1 MRMGKKRL
9 CLLLLLLSL
18 PGCTGPAETTPA
30 PAPPPTARAETP
42 APPPTPTPPP
52 DLSTRDFKIQ
62 MAGDIL
68 LHSGPVKAAAAGG
81 DSYDFTPFFSEIA
94 PFIDGD
100 LAICNME
107 SPVDAF
113 GGNQNISSYPMFNV
127 PFEILPALRGAGF
140 NFLLT
145 ANNHAFDKRWDG
157 LTATRRNIEAAGFR
171 FTGTYETQEQYDAH
185 TLVDLGGLTVGIL
198 NYSDAD
204 NGMGAA
210 LPADKRPFAMR
221 RFTTASTESVPAMS
235 EEIQALRAAGAEFV
249 IAALHWGAEYRD
261 APNDVQEEIAA
272 RLCDAGADV
281 ILGGHSHCVQ
291 PVRRHEAP
299 DGRSC
304 LILYSLGNFFAD
316 QIALKPPLPKTQYGM
331 LVSLTVRK
339 DEAGRLRWGTTDY
352 LPTLTHRYAGEDG
365 GTDYRLI
372 PVYAPASAPE
382 GARTGAQAA
391 FDHVTGIVGEAIP
404 VMNVYP

>member
-1 MRMGKKRL
+1 
-9 CLLLLLLSL
+9 
-18 PGCTGPAETTPA
+18 
-30 PAPPPTARAETP
+30 
-42 APPPTPTPPP
+42 
-52 DLSTRDFKIQ
+52 

-68 LHSGPVKAAAAGG
+68 LHKGPVHAAAAGG
-81 DSYDFTPFFSEIA
+81 DAYNFAPFFSEIA
-94 PFIDGD
+94 PLIDGD

-113 GGNQNISSYPMFNV
+113 GGNQKISSYPMFNV

-145 ANNHAFDKRWDG
+145 ANNHAFDKQWGG
-157 LTATRRNIEAAGFR
+157 LVATRRNIEKAGFR
-171 FTGTYETQEQYDAH
+171 FTGTYETQAQYDAH

-210 LPADKRPFAMR
+210 LPAETRPFAMR

-249 IAALHWGAEYRD
+249 VVALHWGAEYRD

-281 ILGGHSHCVQ
+281 IMGGHAHCVQ
-291 PVRRHEAP
+291 PVRWHEAP

-331 LVSLTVRK
+331 LVGLTVRK
-339 DEAGRLRWGTTDY
+339 DEAGQLRWRAVDY
-352 LPTLTHRYAGEDG
+352 LPTLTYRYAGEDG
-365 GTDYRLI
+365 KTDYRLL
-372 PVYAPASAPE
+372 PASAPASVAE
-382 GARTGAQAA
+382 GARPGAQAA
-391 FDHVTGIVGEAIP
+391 FDHVTGIVGETIP
-404 VMNVYP
+404 VTRVS